1 MLACIITF
9 TAICLLA
16 VQGEVRQ
23 ETNTELHRSTQFI
36 WKSQWT
42 PKIKNPYGEGMCQPH
57 GSEAKPVSAPEKK
70 IQKESIMKHKR
81 LKVRVTV
88 RQLINFLKVTRW
100 GEKGDQNNC

>member
-42 PKIKNPYGEGMCQPH
+42 SKIKNPYGEGMCQPH
-57 GSEAKPVSAPEKK
+57 GSEAKLVLASQKK
-70 IQKESIMKHKR
+70 IQKKTTMKHKR
-81 LKVRVTV
+81 LIVLVTV
-88 RQLINFLKVTRW
+88 RQLINFLKLIMW
-100 GEKGDQNNC
+100 GKEGDQNNR